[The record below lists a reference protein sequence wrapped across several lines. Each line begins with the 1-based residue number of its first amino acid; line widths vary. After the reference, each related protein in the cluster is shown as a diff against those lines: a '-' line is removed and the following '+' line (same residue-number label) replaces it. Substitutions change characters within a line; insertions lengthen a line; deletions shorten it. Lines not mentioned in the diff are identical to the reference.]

1 MKRRQFITKAGGAG
15 LVASGVVGSASAQE
29 GESDPRTGSGT
40 QDDPYVVEMHTDGS
54 EYLFDPVGLYVEEG
68 DWVRWVN
75 ASGSHSTT
83 AYSPSN
89 PNAEVSLIPEGAE
102 PWNSGT
108 FQEQGATFDYQF
120 QAAGTYDYYC
130 IPHKTLG
137 MVGRV
142 VCGEPGGPAENNE
155 IPDDVGSGILPDS
168 ETIVEEKALAY
179 PYFPET
185 SGGPLP
191 SLALGAATLFGLGN
205 VYLLSQ
211 TDRFSGR
218 YDQDAT
224 DDTEIE

>member
-1 MKRRQFITKAGGAG
+1 MKRRQFITKAGGAS
-15 LVASGVVGSASAQE
+15 LAATGVVGSAAAQE
-29 GESDPRTGSGT
+29 SSDPRQGSGT
-40 QDDPYVVEMHTDGS
+40 KDDPYIVEMRTEGS
-54 EYLFDPVGLYVEEG
+54 EFLFDPVGLYVEKG

-75 ASGSHSTT
+75 VSGSHSTT
-83 AYSPSN
+83 AYDPSN
-89 PNAEVSLIPEGAE
+89 PNAEVRLIPEGAKA
-102 PWNSGT
+102 WDSGT
-108 FQEQGATFDYQF
+108 YQEQGATFDYQF
-120 QAAGTYDYYC
+120 QVEGTYDYYC

-142 VCGEPGGPAENNE
+142 VCGSPGGPAENQE
-155 IPDDVGSGILPDS
+155 IPDDVGSGVMPDS

-191 SLALGAATLFGLGN
+191 NLALGAAALFGIGN

-218 YDQDAT
+218 YSQDTT